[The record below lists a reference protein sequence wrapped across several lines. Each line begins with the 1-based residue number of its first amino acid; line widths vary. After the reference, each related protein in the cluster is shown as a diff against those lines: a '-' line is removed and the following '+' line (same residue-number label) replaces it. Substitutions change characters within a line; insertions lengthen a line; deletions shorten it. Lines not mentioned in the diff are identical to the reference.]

1 MSKPYVI
8 EDYNVINNQLMAH
21 EQRGRPCSEYV
32 ESVGDDVRAGDFIT
46 FSSVTCSPALSGEKQ
61 IEHSVLFPVSSS
73 VGQVLGFLDN
83 EGGDMCCK
91 VNIYWKQDR
100 VPRRVTFP
108 GVVTVPD
115 RILFVQ
121 TNVTVVLLVRDIKE
135 VALVLHRQHF
145 TEDHNG
151 FLNVFAVQNQVD
163 CNDGVCSV
171 KAVEDHRASSQDLH
185 RNLQDFASLPVLMYR
200 TCLKVYHACATMLC
214 RIAASQLPTNLCKI
228 DMHPGIWRMIKH
240 HLQHKFRS
248 NNHPFYIDSI
258 PTTITTNR
266 IQFANDLMELQTRI
280 LDHDPDTHYTDRVK
294 CYTSEMIAF
303 LQLDCFGAT
312 FGVGARLA
320 APAAPEPEDDEIYN
334 SAPVSH
340 GTRVNIITHLPL
352 AENYGPA
359 MTTFRR
365 AGVDGLTLLYERHST
380 QLIVKLRYDSPLVE
394 DAIVD
399 RQIPN
404 SYSNFPMPLIGFLY
418 NRDGHTHEVVNYDGG
433 ETVGVVTD
441 GRQYHVVQVN
451 IREIF
456 IIMHNTLLL
465 HRQRQDVT
473 AVETAVAS
481 VAAAERLLQIE

>member
-1 MSKPYVI
+1 VIKNNSNIEVSSADFHNPSIWPRVLVTTYYQLFVYHSHTNNTLIIMSKPYLI
-8 EDYNVINNQLMAH
+8 EDYNGINNQLVAH
-21 EQRGRPCSEYV
+21 EQRGRPCSEYM

-46 FSSVTCSPALSGEKQ
+46 CGLVTCSPALSGERQ

-73 VGQVLGFLDN
+73 VGKVLGFLAN

-100 VPRRVTFP
+100 VPRRVTLP
-108 GVVTVPD
+108 GVVIVPD

-121 TNVTVVLLVRDIKE
+121 MNLTVVLLVRDIQE

-171 KAVEDHRASSQDLH
+171 KAVEDHRSLSQDLH
-185 RNLQDFASLPVLMYR
+185 RNLQDFASLPVLLYR

-214 RIAASQLPTNLCKI
+214 RIAASQLPTNLCEI
-228 DMHPGIWRMIKH
+228 YMHPSIWRMVKH
-240 HLQHKFRS
+240 HLQHRFLS
-248 NNHPFYIDSI
+248 NNHPFHIDCI
-258 PTTITTNR
+258 PTAITTNQ
-266 IQFANDLMELQTRI
+266 IQFANDLME
-280 LDHDPDTHYTDRVK
+280 
-294 CYTSEMIAF
+294 
-303 LQLDCFGAT
+303 
-312 FGVGARLA
+312 
-320 APAAPEPEDDEIYN
+320 
-334 SAPVSH
+334 
-340 GTRVNIITHLPL
+340 LPL

-365 AGVDGLTLLYERHST
+365 AGVDGLTLLDERHST
-380 QLIVKLRYDSPLVE
+380 QLIVKLGYDSPLAE

-399 RQIPN
+399 RRIHN

-418 NRDGHTHEVVNYDGG
+418 NRDGHTRSDGG

-441 GRQYHVVQVN
+441 GRRYHVVQVD
-451 IREIF
+451 IRDTF
-456 IIMHNTLLL
+456 IIMQNTLLL
-465 HRQRQDVT
+465 HHQRQDV
-473 AVETAVAS
+473 ASVDTAVAS

>member
-1 MSKPYVI
+1 M
-8 EDYNVINNQLMAH
+8 
-21 EQRGRPCSEYV
+21 
-32 ESVGDDVRAGDFIT
+32 
-46 FSSVTCSPALSGEKQ
+46 
-61 IEHSVLFPVSSS
+61 
-73 VGQVLGFLDN
+73 GFLSN

-91 VNIYWKQDR
+91 VNIYWKQGR

-121 TNVTVVLLVRDIKE
+121 TNVTVILLVRDIKE
-135 VALVLHRQHF
+135 VALVLYRQHF

-151 FLNVFAVQNQVD
+151 FLNVVAVQNQVD
-163 CNDGVCSV
+163 CNDSVCSV

-185 RNLQDFASLPVLMYR
+185 RNLKDFASLPVLIYR

-228 DMHPGIWRMIKH
+228 DMHPGIWRIIKH

-248 NNHPFYIDSI
+248 NNHPFYIDCI
-258 PTTITTNR
+258 PMTITTNW
-266 IQFANDLMELQTRI
+266 IQFENYLMELQTRI
-280 LDHDPDTHYTDRVK
+280 LEHDPDTHYIDRVK

-320 APAAPEPEDDEIYN
+320 APEAPEPEDDELYI
-334 SAPVSH
+334 SAPVNH
-340 GTRVNIITHLPL
+340 GTRVNIITHFPL

-365 AGVDGLTLLYERHST
+365 AGVDGLTLIYERHST
-380 QLIVKLRYDSPLVE
+380 QLIVKLRYNSPLVE
-394 DAIVD
+394 DGIVD
-399 RQIPN
+399 RRITNSYSNFRIPN
-404 SYSNFPMPLIGFLY
+404 SYSNFLMPLIGFLY
-418 NRDGHTHEVVNYDGG
+418 NRDGHTNEVVNYDGG

-441 GRQYHVVQVN
+441 GMRYHVVQVH
-451 IREIF
+451 ICEMF
-456 IIMHNTLLL
+456 IIMQNTLLL
-465 HRQRQDVT
+465 QRQPQDIT
-473 AVETAVAS
+473 AVETAEAS
-481 VAAAERLLQIE
+481 VAAEYNSMNL